1 MKKKVLGMKKIVL
14 RMKKIVPFIYYLFN
28 ATEQE
33 SIATKPDVKFFIGNW
48 KKNSTRKW
56 TIFTLGEYLVLTFKI
71 KQPR

>member
-33 SIATKPDVKFFIGNW
+33 GIATKPDVKFFKEKW
-48 KKNSTRKW
+48 KK
-56 TIFTLGEYLVLTFKI
+56 ILLGNGKFLHSENTWF
-71 KQPR
+71 

>member
-33 SIATKPDVKFFIGNW
+33 SIATN
-48 KKNSTRKW
+48 
-56 TIFTLGEYLVLTFKI
+56 
-71 KQPR
+71 QM

>member
-33 SIATKPDVKFFIGNW
+33 SIATKLNVKFF
-48 KKNSTRKW
+48 KRK
-56 TIFTLGEYLVLTFKI
+56 
-71 KQPR
+71 

>member
-33 SIATKPDVKFFIGNW
+33 SITTKPDVKFFKRKCKKILLEL
-48 KKNSTRKW
+48 KKNPTRDSLPV
-56 TIFTLGEYLVLTFKI
+56 FLF
-71 KQPR
+71 

>member
-33 SIATKPDVKFFIGNW
+33 SIATKLNVKFFKRKW
-48 KKNSTRKW
+48 KK
-56 TIFTLGEYLVLTFKI
+56 ITLEVKSNRQFLY
-71 KQPR
+71 KQNPI